1 MEIKEIRT
9 IGVVGAGVMGQGIA
23 QVALQSGFKAIV
35 RDIDEKILAAAKERI
50 GKGLEKGV
58 EKGKL
63 TEAQKEQMLKDLTL
77 TISMKDLRP
86 VDFIVE
92 AVVEE
97 FEVKKQVFQEL
108 DAICRPPVIL
118 ASNTSSISITRIAS
132 TTKRPE
138 KVIGMHFMNPA
149 PLIQL
154 VEVVPGM
161 KTSKETI
168 AATMDLAEK
177 LGKKPVRAEDYPG
190 FLINRIL
197 LPMINE
203 AIYALMEGVGTVE
216 AIDTVMRL
224 GANHPMGPL
233 ALADLVGL
241 DVCLAILKV
250 MHDSLGDDKYRPCP
264 LLAKMVDAGLLGRK
278 TGQGFY
284 KYA

>member
-1 MEIKEIRT
+1 MGIKT
-9 IGVVGAGVMGQGIA
+9 IGIVGAGVMGQGIA
-23 QVALQSGFKAIV
+23 QVALQSGFQVIL
-35 RDIDEKILAAAKERI
+35 RDIEERILLVAKEKIS
-50 GKGLEKGV
+50 KGLEKGV

-63 TEAQKEQMLKDLTL
+63 TEAQREQMLKDLTL
-77 TISMKDLRP
+77 TTHMKDLRP
-86 VDFIVE
+86 ADFVVE
-92 AVVEE
+92 AVIED

-108 DAICRPPVIL
+108 DALCRPPVIL
-118 ASNTSSISITRIAS
+118 ATNTSSISITKIAS

-149 PLIQL
+149 PLMQL

-168 AATMDLAEK
+168 AATVDLAEK
-177 LGKKPVRAEDYPG
+177 LGKRPVRAEDYPG

-233 ALADLVGL
+233 ALADLIGL
-241 DVCLAILKV
+241 DVCLAILRV
-250 MHDSLGDDKYRPCP
+250 MHDSFGDGKYRPCP
-264 LLAKMVDAGLLGRK
+264 LLVKMVDAGLLGRK

-284 KYA
+284 KYT

>member
-1 MEIKEIRT
+1 MGIKV
-9 IGVVGAGVMGQGIA
+9 IGIVGAGVMGQGIA
-23 QVALQSGFKAIV
+23 QVALQSGFQVILK
-35 RDIDEKILAAAKERI
+35 DIEERILLVAKEKVS
-50 GKGLEKGV
+50 KGLEKGV

-63 TEAQKEQMLKDLTL
+63 MEAQKEQMLRDLTL
-77 TISMKDLRP
+77 TTTTKDLRQA
-86 VDFIVE
+86 DFVVE
-92 AVVEE
+92 AVVED

-118 ASNTSSISITRIAS
+118 ATNTSSISITKIAS

-149 PLIQL
+149 PLMQL

-161 KTSKETI
+161 KTAKETVAI
-168 AATMDLAEK
+168 TMDLAEK
-177 LGKKPVRAEDYPG
+177 LGKRPVKAEDYPG

-216 AIDTVMRL
+216 AIDTVMKL

-233 ALADLVGL
+233 ALADLIGL

-250 MHDSLGDDKYRPCP
+250 MRDSFGDDKYRPCP

-284 KYA
+284 KYT